1 MKDAGAAHPYRLPA
15 PGITVGRRLSPQD
28 PKDMTRSRRDPT
40 RKRPIPSRPARA
52 PRGIRVVL
60 DRPVLLLVGLGLL
73 LTGYLSVVALGDGRP
88 ALCSAEGGCAI
99 VQGSRWGSLFG
110 LPVAV
115 WGFGLYLLLLLAS
128 LDPAPALKRWR
139 RMWRLA
145 LVGVSISVFL
155 TVAAAV
161 HLRVACGW
169 CLASLALIVALFA
182 LLTVRRPDA
191 APGRPWPRFLAPH
204 LAAMALLVGGIGL
217 AQSGV
222 LQPPEDPR
230 LRDLALHL
238 ERTGAKFYGAFW
250 CPACQEQKKLFRRS
264 AARLPYV
271 ECNPDGRG
279 GIAAL
284 ACIDANVADYPI
296 WVIRGRSH
304 AEVLT
309 PEQLAR
315 LSGFRWDRDG

>member
-1 MKDAGAAHPYRLPA
+1 
-15 PGITVGRRLSPQD
+15 
-28 PKDMTRSRRDPT
+28 MTRSRRDPA
-40 RKRPIPSRPARA
+40 RKRPAPSQSPRA
-52 PRGIRVVL
+52 PRGIGVVI
-60 DRPVLLLVGLGLL
+60 DRPVLALVGLGLL

-88 ALCSAEGGCAI
+88 VLCAAEGGCGI

-128 LDPAPALKRWR
+128 LDPAPPLKRWR
-139 RMWRLA
+139 RQWRLA
-145 LVGVSISVFL
+145 LVGLSVSVFL
-155 TVAAAV
+155 TLAAAI
-161 HLRVACGW
+161 HLRAVCGW
-169 CLASLALIVALFA
+169 CLASLLLIAALFA
-182 LLTVRRPDA
+182 WLSWRRPA
-191 APGRPWPRFLAPH
+191 QAPGRPWGRFLLPH
-204 LAAMALLVGGIGL
+204 LAGMAVLVAGIGL

-230 LRDLALHL
+230 LRDLAIHL

-250 CPACQEQKKLFRRS
+250 CPACQEQKQLFRRS
-264 AARLPYV
+264 ASRLPYV

-284 ACIDANVADYPI
+284 ACIDANVADYPT
-296 WVIRGRSH
+296 WVIRGRTH
-304 AEVLT
+304 TEVLP

-315 LSGFRWDRDG
+315 LSGFRWERSD